1 MKSRK
6 IFNRLGR
13 LKVFIS
19 ALLIAIFNVLTVYA
33 NNDGVTQYNN
43 VLDWILGW
51 IGRIGVVIAV
61 WGAVQIG
68 LSFST
73 EDAGQR
79 RKGILELIS
88 GLMVMAIGFGAK
100 TIIGY

>member
-1 MKSRK
+1 MIIKK
-6 IFNRLGR
+6 IKNITN
-13 LKVFIS
+13 KVKTCIF
-19 ALLIAIFNVLTVYA
+19 ALLTAVIVNVNAYATNSGEEQFNNVLTW
-33 NNDGVTQYNN
+33 
-43 VLDWILGW
+43 VLNWIRN
-51 IGRIGVVIAV
+51 IGIVIAV

-88 GLMVMAIGFGAK
+88 GLMVMAIGMGAK
-100 TIIGY
+100 NIIGY

>member
-1 MKSRK
+1 MIIKNNKLLAKLK
-6 IFNRLGR
+6 IGM
-13 LKVFIS
+13 
-19 ALLIAIFNVLTVYA
+19 YA
-33 NNDGVTQYNN
+33 GLATAMTTYNAYAVNDGETQFNN
-43 VLDWILGW
+43 VLEWILGW
-51 IGRIGVVIAV
+51 IGKIGIVIAV
-61 WGAVQIG
+61 WGAVQVG

-88 GLMVMAIGFGAK
+88 GLMVMAIGYGAQ

>member
-1 MKSRK
+1 MKK
-6 IFNRLGR
+6 KLFNGLDK
-13 LKVFIS
+13 LKVIVT
-19 ALLIAIFNVLTVYA
+19 ALLIAVFNVITVYA
-33 NNDGVTQYNN
+33 YNDGVTQYDN
-43 VLDWILGW
+43 VLNWILGW
-51 IGRIGVVIAV
+51 IGRIGIVIAI

-68 LSFST
+68 LSFSS

-88 GLMVMAIGFGAK
+88 GLMVMAVGYGAK

>member
-1 MKSRK
+1 MKVKK
-6 IFNRLGR
+6 IFSEVNN
-13 LKVFIS
+13 LKTLLVTGVF
-19 ALLIAIFNVLTVYA
+19 LTVANINAYA
-33 NNDGVTQYNN
+33 TNGEAQFNN
-43 VLDWILGW
+43 VLSWVLSW
-51 IGRIGVVIAV
+51 VQKIGIVIAV

-88 GLMVMAIGFGAK
+88 GLMVMAIGYGAK

>member
-1 MKSRK
+1 MSIKKTNEIKNKVK
-6 IFNRLGR
+6 I
-13 LKVFIS
+13 V
-19 ALLIAIFNVLTVYA
+19 LIIVLSSFFTSVTTYA
-33 NNDGVTQYNN
+33 NDGVTQYNN
-43 VLDWILGW
+43 VLDWVLAW
-51 IGRIGVVIAV
+51 IGRIGIVIAV